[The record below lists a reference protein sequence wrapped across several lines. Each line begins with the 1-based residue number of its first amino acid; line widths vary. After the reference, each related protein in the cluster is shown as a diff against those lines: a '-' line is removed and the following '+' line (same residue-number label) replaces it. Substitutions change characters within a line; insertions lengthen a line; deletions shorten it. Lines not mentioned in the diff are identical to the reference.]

1 MDTIEL
7 KLNKA
12 DSLLA
17 KIRYHVDSKFL
28 KTIYSAIQLPM
39 VARGN
44 SLNISPVQSHAGQQ
58 SEAGTSYR
66 INLTLISIS

>member
-39 VARGN
+39 VAGPN
-44 SLNISPVQSHAGQQ
+44 P
-58 SEAGTSYR
+58 
-66 INLTLISIS
+66 

>member
-44 SLNISPVQSHAGQQ
+44 SLNISPVQSHAGQ